1 MNRAWRRMA
10 VLALGAGAVFPAAA
24 WADPTVTLTTPAAGA
39 TTYYPAGSVPVSSF
53 TCAPDGLST
62 LTGCSAVVD
71 STGSP
76 FQSGADLPSG
86 VGSHTLVATATETD
100 IATGTITTTAT
111 ATAAYVVAD
120 PPTAQIGAP
129 GNGQTYATGQPVPT
143 SFACAEGAGGPGIT
157 SCTDGNGGSGAAGV
171 LDTSA
176 MGTHTYTVTATS
188 SDGQT
193 GTGSIT
199 YTVEDAPTATISAPR
214 GGGVYSEGE
223 VVHTRFACQA
233 GTGAQHAAS
242 CEDSRGQTDG
252 TGRLETGS
260 LGPHTYTVTATQDGL
275 TASTQIAYVV
285 AGPPAARIA
294 SPSAGGVY
302 TVGQPVPT
310 RFSCGEGRS
319 GPGIAT
325 CADSRGAT
333 NGAGGLDT
341 ATEGP
346 HIYTVTATSQDGQ
359 VGTAHISYTVVGT
372 SPEVVIAA
380 PVDNAAYLWT
390 ALPAADFTCIPRAGS
405 TIQSCKATIGGQP
418 ISDHQP
424 LPNGFGAHVVT
435 VTATDADGLSA
446 TVSATYTVTVAASLP
461 PVSIK
466 RPAQGASY
474 RLGQAVAARYSC
486 AATATGPALRSCVG
500 TVRAGHAI
508 NTRTLGGHTFTVSAT
523 NDQGESTTE
532 TVTYKV
538 VPTRNRFVVVR
549 LRATRSGEAQ
559 LALKLPGPGSVHVV
573 ATAWNA
579 AAGASRRR
587 LAYGAA
593 SAGARRGGPL
603 ALVVQPTAAGRAL
616 LRAHGARPVVALTV
630 SYRPPGGR
638 PRVLHPKPL
647 HL

>member
-1 MNRAWRRMA
+1 MA

-302 TVGQPVPT
+302 TRRAVGADTLQLRRGPVWA
-310 RFSCGEGRS
+310 RDRHMRRLAWGHKRRRRARHRHG
-319 GPGIAT
+319 
-325 CADSRGAT
+325 
-333 NGAGGLDT
+333 
-341 ATEGP
+341 
-346 HIYTVTATSQDGQ
+346 
-359 VGTAHISYTVVGT
+359 GTAHLHGHRHQ
-372 SPEVVIAA
+372 PG
-380 PVDNAAYLWT
+380 
-390 ALPAADFTCIPRAGS
+390 RAG
-405 TIQSCKATIGGQP
+405 G
-418 ISDHQP
+418 H
-424 LPNGFGAHVVT
+424 GAHQLHGRGDVPRGRDRRAGRQRRLPLDGTPRGRLHLHPGSRIDDPVVQG
-435 VTATDADGLSA
+435 DDW
-446 TVSATYTVTVAASLP
+446 
-461 PVSIK
+461 
-466 RPAQGASY
+466 RPAD
-474 RLGQAVAARYSC
+474 L
-486 AATATGPALRSCVG
+486 
-500 TVRAGHAI
+500 
-508 NTRTLGGHTFTVSAT
+508 
-523 NDQGESTTE
+523 
-532 TVTYKV
+532 
-538 VPTRNRFVVVR
+538 
-549 LRATRSGEAQ
+549 
-559 LALKLPGPGSVHVV
+559 
-573 ATAWNA
+573 
-579 AAGASRRR
+579 
-587 LAYGAA
+587 
-593 SAGARRGGPL
+593 
-603 ALVVQPTAAGRAL
+603 
-616 LRAHGARPVVALTV
+616 
-630 SYRPPGGR
+630 
-638 PRVLHPKPL
+638 
-647 HL
+647 